1 MIFITGGS
9 GFIGRYIIKLLEDKY
24 DIINFDL
31 KKPDYSFKGTFIQGD
46 ILNIE
51 SLATTSKKAT
61 TIIHLAAKHNDVGSK
76 EEYFRVNVKG
86 TESIVNIA
94 KVNNINKIIFFST
107 VAVYGN
113 IFSHIDENTTPNPQ
127 SDYGKSKLEAERI
140 LKNWAE
146 EAVHRNL
153 TIIRPAV
160 VIGPY
165 NYASMFK
172 LIKQIDKGLYAHIGK
187 GNNIKSIAY
196 VENVAEA
203 TKFILEHVNTNIS
216 IYNYSDEPP
225 LTTRQITNIIKN
237 SLSKNKSILLP
248 YYIAYF
254 IALIFDIFSLIIHKD
269 LPISSNRIKKLCSE
283 TYCLSDKIRKDG
295 FMPTFTSIEGLHKMI
310 EWYKSLKKE
319 GDC

>member
-1 MIFITGGS
+1 MILITGGS
-9 GFIGRYIIKLLEDKY
+9 GFIGRYIIKLLDDKY
-24 DIINFDL
+24 GIINFDI
-31 KKPDYSFKGTFIQGD
+31 KKPDFRFLGEYIQGD
-46 ILNIE
+46 ILNINE
-51 SLATTSKKAT
+51 LDNAAKKAT
-61 TIIHLAAKHNDVGSK
+61 AIIHLAAKHNDIGLA
-76 EEYFRVNVKG
+76 EEYNRINVG
-86 TESIVNIA
+86 GAENIINVA
-94 KVNNINKIIFFST
+94 QNNNINKIILFST

-113 IFSHIDENTTPNPQ
+113 VFSHVDENSPLKPQ
-127 SDYGKSKLEAERI
+127 SDYGKSKLKAET
-140 LKNWAE
+140 LFNYWAQDGKN
-146 EAVHRNL
+146 RRL
-153 TIIRPAV
+153 IIIRPAV

-165 NYASMFK
+165 NYANMFK

-310 EWYKSLKKE
+310 EWYKNLKKRE
-319 GDC
+319 VL